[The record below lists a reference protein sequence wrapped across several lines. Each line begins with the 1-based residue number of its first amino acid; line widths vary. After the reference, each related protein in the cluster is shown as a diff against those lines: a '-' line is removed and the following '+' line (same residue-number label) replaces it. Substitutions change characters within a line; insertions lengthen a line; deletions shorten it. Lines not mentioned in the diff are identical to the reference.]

1 LRAVTQEWRIRLAV
15 PRVVAAVDD
24 QGGVQLPHPSVEVVV
39 ARGLGADNE
48 TEPRRI
54 DAGQQDA
61 IDVTASGGR

>member
-1 LRAVTQEWRIRLAV
+1 LA
-15 PRVVAAVDD
+15 
-24 QGGVQLPHPSVEVVV
+24 HPSVEVVV